1 MLLPSDLILE
11 SPSSLT
17 GLYTAH
23 LSSCN
28 SIAPATP
35 QCGGLTML
43 LADVGMED
51 EQDRPVKETKK
62 GKQGKLVREDEEI
75 EVRRSEERSDE
86 V

>member
-1 MLLPSDLILE
+1 
-11 SPSSLT
+11 
-17 GLYTAH
+17 
-23 LSSCN
+23 
-28 SIAPATP
+28 
-35 QCGGLTML
+35 ML